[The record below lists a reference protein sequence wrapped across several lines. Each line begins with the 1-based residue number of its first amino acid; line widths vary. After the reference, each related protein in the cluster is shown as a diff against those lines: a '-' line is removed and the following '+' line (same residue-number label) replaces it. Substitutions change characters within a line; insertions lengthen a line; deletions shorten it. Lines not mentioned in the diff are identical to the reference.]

1 MRSVPARI
9 HAARAPG
16 GMPDRGARGFT
27 LVEMIVAIA
36 LIGLLSVMAAPLLRI
51 PLVAWMDAS
60 RRADLGASA
69 DLVQDKIGADLAR
82 ALPNSVRVRQLGAR
96 VWLEY
101 MELRAQGRHRAG
113 TSAAA
118 PACAAMCS
126 TPGGNDMLEPACNE
140 TCFTSLGPLQGDPP
154 LAGSDWVVVNPLGP
168 GVPAGDP
175 YFGGN
180 VAVAGGIKARLV
192 DLAPA
197 ADGTRLRHAAHSF
210 PATAASHR
218 FYLVATPVSYECNP
232 TTQRL
237 LRHAGY
243 AVAAVQPTTFAGAD
257 SVPLA
262 NNVAACSL
270 RYTPAGALG
279 RGGVVSIW
287 LRLARAAADTGALES
302 VEIHNQ
308 YVVSEVPP

>member
-1 MRSVPARI
+1 MAHAQPIRHAPCTGAPAR
-9 HAARAPG
+9 A
-16 GMPDRGARGFT
+16 ARGFT

-51 PLVAWMDAS
+51 PMVAWMDAS
-60 RRADLGASA
+60 RRADLGATA
-69 DLVQDKIGADLAR
+69 DLVQDKLAADLAR
-82 ALPNSVRVRQLGAR
+82 ALPNSVRVRQVGTR

-101 MELRAQGRHRAG
+101 LEVRAQGRHRAG
-113 TSAAA
+113 TTAAA
-118 PACAAMCS
+118 PACPATCS
-126 TPGGNDMLEPACNE
+126 TPGGNDMLEAACSE

-180 VAVAGGIKARLV
+180 AAVAGGIKVRLADV
-192 DLAPA
+192 LPA
-197 ADGTRLRHAAHSF
+197 ADGSRLRHAAHTF
-210 PATAASHR
+210 PATAASRR

-232 TTQRL
+232 ATQRL

-243 AVAAVQPTTFAGAD
+243 AVAAVQPTAFAGAD
-257 SVPLA
+257 TVPLA
-262 NNVAACSL
+262 SNLAACSL

-279 RGGVVSIW
+279 RGGVVSMW
-287 LRLARAAADTGALES
+287 LRLSRVAADTGAPES
-302 VEIHNQ
+302 VEIHHQ
-308 YVVSEVPP
+308 FAVSEAP